1 MSFYGNPHRSKLHRS
16 SSDWNPR
23 PNRGVIARVK
33 HVLAWGLF
41 SLGTLYVGVI
51 LLLWAFQ
58 EQVVFQPPRVGPT
71 ASFAARKVRY
81 RASDGVELFA
91 YLVGE
96 CKPGST
102 VMIAFHG
109 NADVARWFLP
119 WASNA
124 ARAANAC
131 VMLPEYRG
139 YDGLA
144 GSPSY
149 QASALDARAALHYAR
164 ESLHVPPDSLVVFG
178 YSLGSAIATELA
190 AHMRPRALVLQAPFT
205 SMNAMAARMYVPGL
219 QFFFAMITRVRYNTL
234 ALVRALQTPV
244 WVAHGDRDR
253 VVPLEM
259 GKEVFEAARN
269 RGQLLVV
276 RGAGHMDLPEVGG
289 AAYWSWLANAVHP
302 RPTMAARATGAVDP
316 AAP

>member
-1 MSFYGNPHRSKLHRS
+1 MSFYRDAHRSKLHRS
-16 SSDWNPR
+16 SNDWNPR
-23 PNRGVIARVK
+23 PKQGVMARVK
-33 HVLAWGLF
+33 HVLAWGLL
-41 SLGTLYVGVI
+41 SLGPLYVGVI
-51 LLLWAFQ
+51 LLLWVFQ

-71 ASFAARKVRY
+71 APHTARKVRY

-96 CKPGST
+96 CKPGSA

-124 ARAANAC
+124 ARATDAC

-149 QASALDARAALHYAR
+149 GTSALDARAALEYTR
-164 ESLHVPPDSLVVFG
+164 DSLRVAPDNLIVFG

-190 AHMRPRALVLQAPFT
+190 AYTRPRALVLQAPFT
-205 SMNAMAARMYVPGL
+205 SMDAMAARMYVPGL
-219 QFFFAMITRVRYNTL
+219 RFFFPMITRVRYNTL
-234 ALVRALQTPV
+234 SRVRTLLTPV

-253 VVPLEM
+253 VVPVEM
-259 GKEVFEAARN
+259 GKEVFEAAPN

-276 RGAGHMDLPEVGG
+276 RGAGHTDLPEVAG
-289 AAYWSWLANAVHP
+289 APYWSWLANAVHP
-302 RPTMAARATGAVDP
+302 HPTIAGRATDGIHP